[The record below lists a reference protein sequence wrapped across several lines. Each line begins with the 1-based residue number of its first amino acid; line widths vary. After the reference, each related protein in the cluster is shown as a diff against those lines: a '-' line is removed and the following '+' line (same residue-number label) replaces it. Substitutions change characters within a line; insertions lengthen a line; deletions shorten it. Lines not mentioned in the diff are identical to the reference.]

1 MMPLKTNNYNHMK
14 YISIL
19 ILVLFFACTEK
30 EKLASSIIPQPNN
43 LQIHAGAFKLQ
54 KNFTI
59 GFSDEKL
66 EGITQR
72 FIDNLETQFTVG
84 ISELKAA
91 DIKLTLSDTGDNR
104 EAYALVSS
112 KDGCVI
118 SAGTE
123 TGLYYGLQSLKQL
136 LLFSE
141 TNNGVTKLPLVEIT
155 DSPRFGWR
163 GLMLDESR
171 YFFGVKKVKQLL
183 DLMAMHKLNVFHWHL
198 TDVPGWRIEIKQY
211 PLLTEVGAKG
221 NDIDPDAPAQFYTQ
235 KEILEIV
242 QYASERHIEVIPE
255 IDMPGHA
262 KAANLAYP
270 EFSGGGSKSH
280 PEFTFNPGYEGTYKY
295 LTNILREVTSL
306 FPSEYIHL
314 GGDEVHF
321 GNESWNTNKHV
332 KRLMKQENLKDL
344 REVESYFIHRM
355 ADSIKSLD
363 KTVIGWDEIVDF
375 GLEQENSVVMWWR
388 HDRGY
393 VLENALNKGYNV
405 VLCPRIPLYF
415 DFDQNESHKNG
426 RKWKGAFS
434 PYEMIHAFPP
444 DTLAGFAGN
453 ERFVPG
459 IQANIWTERIQSE
472 ERLDYMTYPRL
483 SALAEAAWTNKD
495 VKDLNDFNRR
505 LHPMLDFLGLQNIEF
520 YNPFQPEQT
529 PEPKGLFRRNLK
541 QK

>member
-1 MMPLKTNNYNHMK
+1 MK

-19 ILVLFFACTEK
+19 ILVLFFSCTEK
-30 EKLASSIIPQPNN
+30 EKLVSNIIPQPNS
-43 LQIHAGAFKLQ
+43 LQTQVGAFKLQ
-54 KNFTI
+54 ENFTI
-59 GFSDEKL
+59 GFSNLNL
-66 EGITQR
+66 EGIAQR
-72 FIDNLETQFTVG
+72 FINDVKPQFTVQ
-84 ISELKAA
+84 ITELKAA
-91 DIKLTLSDTGDNR
+91 DIKIILSETGDGH
-104 EAYALVSS
+104 ESYSLVSS
-112 KDGCVI
+112 KNNCAI

-123 TGLYYGLQSLKQL
+123 TGLFYGLQSLKQL
-136 LLFSE
+136 LLFSQTE
-141 TNNGVTKLPLVEIT
+141 NGVTKLPLVEIT

-171 YFFGVKKVKQLL
+171 YFFGVEKVKQLL

-221 NDIDPDAPAQFYTQ
+221 NDINPDAPAQFYTQ
-235 KEILEIV
+235 NEIREIV

-262 KAANLAYP
+262 RAANLAYP

-295 LTNILREVTSL
+295 LTNILREVTTL
-306 FPSEYIHL
+306 FPSKYIHL

-321 GNESWNTNKHV
+321 GNESWNTNRHV

-393 VLENALNKGYNV
+393 VLENALNKDYNV

-415 DFDQNESHKNG
+415 DFDQDKLHKNG
-426 RKWKGAFS
+426 RKWGGAFS
-434 PYEMIHAFPP
+434 PMEMIHAFPP

-453 ERFVPG
+453 ENLVPG

-472 ERLDYMTYPRL
+472 QRLDYMTHPRL
-483 SALAEAAWTNKD
+483 SALAEAAWTNKE
-495 VKDLNDFNRR
+495 VKNLADFKVR
-505 LHPMLDFLGLQNIEF
+505 LKPMLDYLSSQNIDF

-529 PEPKGLFRRNLK
+529 PEPEGLFRRNLK